1 MKKITIKIQD
11 EWRNWE
17 PRLATGVPDRYKMP
31 HVKWK
36 ADNLDESSE
45 VYILELT
52 ENCRLVFKEHDN
64 NIYINREAHAGEEDF
79 NFCL

>member
-1 MKKITIKIQD
+1 MIVITCKIQA

-36 ADNLDESSE
+36 AENLDDRNE
-45 VYILELT
+45 V
-52 ENCRLVFKEHDN
+52 
-64 NIYINREAHAGEEDF
+64 
-79 NFCL
+79 